1 MFLDFFCILLGRTW
15 FNAFRFE
22 PNPFRP
28 INSGDALHCFA
39 KWIVE
44 NELNSEYGEMQH
56 KKKKEKE
63 KGKSNGD
70 KRVVLEIFCNGNR
83 GEQGWKFG
91 KWQDFFKS
99 EQWRPLG
106 LFWEIFAIVNYLQ
119 VGEGERRMRPREKQ
133 IQIAFQETEFQSQFY
148 VGLTV
153 IKVWLIS
160 NQTLINNIF
169 L

>member
-1 MFLDFFCILLGRTW
+1 
-15 FNAFRFE
+15 
-22 PNPFRP
+22 
-28 INSGDALHCFA
+28 
-39 KWIVE
+39 
-44 NELNSEYGEMQH
+44 
-56 KKKKEKE
+56 
-63 KGKSNGD
+63 
-70 KRVVLEIFCNGNR
+70 LEIFCNGNR

>member
-91 KWQDFFKS
+91 KWQDFFRS

-106 LFWEIFAIVNYLQ
+106 LFWEIFVIVNYLPCRW
-119 VGEGERRMRPREKQ
+119 RRDENAPSRKTNPNCFSRNL
-133 IQIAFQETEFQSQFY
+133 
-148 VGLTV
+148 VP
-153 IKVWLIS
+153 IS
-160 NQTLINNIF
+160 ILCGTHNNKSVVNI
-169 L
+169 